1 MHPIG
6 NRLSIIQELT
16 MSIPTVAADLVARI
30 CRDATACSAS
40 DSIGVVAHDP
50 LDGTVWVRMS
60 SWACAKEALKA
71 LNAYGISGH
80 DLEDSRLHVTG
91 WDARLL
97 HWRLGALLA
106 GVDDLT
112 TEWDATAEM
121 VCYHH
126 DRRVD
131 AGIEPDPAEVL
142 ADVETALRS
151 CVPIPHRAPHIQDV
165 DTLLELITA
174 AEDAY
179 QQLIAQHVDYAEQAL
194 ITHIVRARNGAA

>member
-1 MHPIG
+1 
-6 NRLSIIQELT
+6 
-16 MSIPTVAADLVARI
+16 MSTLTVAADLVSRI
-30 CRDATACSAS
+30 CRDATTHTAN
-40 DSIGVVAHDP
+40 DSVGDVAHDP

-60 SWACAKEALKA
+60 SWPGANAALKA
-71 LNAYGISGH
+71 LNAHGISGH
-80 DLEDSRLHVTG
+80 DLGDGRLHVTG
-91 WDARLL
+91 WDVRLL

-112 TEWDATAEM
+112 SEWDATAEM

-142 ADVETALRS
+142 ADVESALRS

-194 ITHIVRARNGAA
+194 TAHIARQCNGAA

>member
-1 MHPIG
+1 
-6 NRLSIIQELT
+6 
-16 MSIPTVAADLVARI
+16 MSITTVAADLVARI
-30 CRDATACSAS
+30 CRDATTCTAN
-40 DSIGVVAHDP
+40 DSVGAVAHDP

-80 DLEDSRLHVTG
+80 DLEDGRLHVTG

-112 TEWDATAEM
+112 TEWDATVEM

-142 ADVETALRS
+142 DDVETVLRS
-151 CVPIPHRAPHIQDV
+151 CVPIPHRAPHIRDV

>member
-1 MHPIG
+1 
-6 NRLSIIQELT
+6 
-16 MSIPTVAADLVARI
+16 MSITTVAADLVARI
-30 CRDATACSAS
+30 CRDATTHTAN
-40 DSIGVVAHDP
+40 DSVGAVAHDP

-60 SWACAKEALKA
+60 SWPGANEALKA
-71 LNAYGISGH
+71 LNAHGISGH
-80 DLEDSRLHVTG
+80 DLGDSRLHVTG
-91 WDARLL
+91 WDVRLL

-131 AGIEPDPAEVL
+131 AGIEADPAEIL
-142 ADVETALRS
+142 ADVESALRS
-151 CVPIPHRAPHIQDV
+151 CVPIPHRAPRIQDV
-165 DTLLELITA
+165 DTLLELIAA

-194 ITHIVRARNGAA
+194 TTHIARPHNGAA